1 MRKVNRTKLTIEI
14 SRNGGS
20 LSGYVVDASEP
31 NIGNYLEQH
40 SNFAELVTHR
50 LRAYG
55 ERVALLRNMSVDEG
69 QRGNGIGTQLFSE
82 FMEEAGNA
90 GATVYMLICDINE
103 GQAPGFDLKAWYES
117 FGFVAAMDTS
127 EGPLMLMPEYLAEEL
142 VGFGRDE

>member
-1 MRKVNRTKLTIEI
+1 VPTIEI
-14 SRNGGS
+14 SREGGS

-40 SNFAELVTHR
+40 TNLAKMVTHR

-55 ERVALLRNMSVDEG
+55 ERVALLRNMNVDED
-69 QRGNGIGTQLFSE
+69 QRGNGIGTQLISE
-82 FMEEAGNA
+82 FMEEADSV
-90 GATVYMLICDINE
+90 GATVYMLICDIHE

-127 EGPLMLMPEYLAEEL
+127 EGPLMLMPKNLAEEL
-142 VGFGRDE
+142 AGLVS